1 MIKGSIYHK
10 NITLLK
16 IYVLSIGIAKYI
28 KHILTALKGEIDNN
42 IIMVGTLISY
52 FQQWINH
59 PVRKSIKKLWT

>member
-1 MIKGSIYHK
+1 MIKRLIYQED
-10 NITLLK
+10 ITIVNTYSLNPGASK
-16 IYVLSIGIAKYI
+16 QI
-28 KHILTALKGEIDNN
+28 KQIITGLKGEIDNN